1 MTTLI
6 QVIGLL
12 FWLALCFI
20 AAGIGAAASISAGTF
35 YTSLIRPGWSPPPYL
50 FGPVWTVLYTMMA
63 VAIWLVWRVDGF
75 AASQTACILFLL
87 QLGVNALW
95 SWIFFV
101 WHRGACAFVEILLLW
116 GLLIAT
122 ILAFWPISMLAALLM
137 IPYLLWVS
145 FAAGLSFTL
154 WRLNPQV
161 LG

>member
-1 MTTLI
+1 MTIMVQLS
-6 QVIGLL
+6 GLL

-63 VAIWLVWRVDGF
+63 IAIWLVWRVDGF
-75 AASQTACILFLL
+75 ATSQTACILFLL

-101 WHRGACAFVEILLLW
+101 WHRGAWAFVEILLLW

-154 WRLNPQV
+154 WRLNPQI
-161 LG
+161 L

>member
-1 MTTLI
+1 MTILV
-6 QVIGLL
+6 QVTGLL

-63 VAIWLVWRVDGF
+63 FAVWLVWRVDGF
-75 AASQTACILFLL
+75 ATSQMACILFLL

-101 WHRGACAFVEILLLW
+101 WHRGAWAFIEILLLW
-116 GLLIAT
+116 ILLIAT
-122 ILAFWPISMLAALLM
+122 ILTFWPISTLAAILM

-154 WRLNPQV
+154 WRLNPQI
-161 LG
+161 L